1 MNFVRFEWDAGK
13 DSINQKKHGLSFSNV
28 LSVFMDPN
36 VLNMYDDA
44 HSGLEEDRWI
54 SIGRTDKGIVC
65 LVCHTY
71 VSKDDVQ
78 SIRIISARKADK
90 DEERQYYSL

>member
-1 MNFVRFEWDAGK
+1 MTFVRFEWDTGK
-13 DSINQKKHGLSFSNV
+13 DSKNRKKHGLSFSNV

-36 VLNMYDDA
+36 ILTIYDEA
-44 HSGLEEDRWI
+44 HSSLEKDRWI
-54 SIGRTDKGIVC
+54 SIGRTDQGIVC

-71 VSKDDVQ
+71 RSIAEVQ

-90 DEERQYYSL
+90 DEESQYYSL